1 MNENQM
7 DSAIHCGRMLLASDK
22 GPRRGTKAHLLL
34 SRLFDKALAECKE
47 GEGSYEFNW
56 TNIAED
62 SEVYDEGKQLRRV
75 LSVAI
80 DIWSRH
86 IEVAKEIAVDNE
98 LSHIPILEKVTEGSG
113 AGVMNLYA
121 IRAELVDKGALP
133 SKVQIPLGYIRYT
146 PEMIDRPNWLGK
158 LVNGLMAKGW
168 VMRFLIGSVALAV
181 GLATLAAWFG
191 LWSLH
196 VQDSIYGLVQAAI
209 TTLFSLFVIYLFFS
223 PLYYCVTRRIIMAPV
238 LMNTNVTYEAQLE
251 YIKSDQFRSD
261 GRPIMQFRLVS
272 YTANCQLC
280 GDRIN
285 VHDGS
290 FGRWGRMIGRC
301 GSNPEEHIY
310 SFDHVTRLG
319 RLIYPE
325 YAHLVDSGYRPFKDE
340 SGGTIGG

>member
-1 MNENQM
+1 
-7 DSAIHCGRMLLASDK
+7 
-22 GPRRGTKAHLLL
+22 
-34 SRLFDKALAECKE
+34 
-47 GEGSYEFNW
+47 
-56 TNIAED
+56 
-62 SEVYDEGKQLRRV
+62 
-75 LSVAI
+75 
-80 DIWSRH
+80 
-86 IEVAKEIAVDNE
+86 
-98 LSHIPILEKVTEGSG
+98 
-113 AGVMNLYA
+113 
-121 IRAELVDKGALP
+121 
-133 SKVQIPLGYIRYT
+133 
-146 PEMIDRPNWLGK
+146 
-158 LVNGLMAKGW
+158 
-168 VMRFLIGSVALAV
+168 
-181 GLATLAAWFG
+181 
-191 LWSLH
+191 LWSLR

-238 LMNTNVTYEAQLE
+238 LMNTNVMYEAQLE

-319 RLIYPE
+319 RMIYPE